1 MLRGEI
7 EYSTEK
13 NSRDNR
19 TRFGFQTLEV
29 YQLAKA
35 IVVSTYRVTKSFP
48 AEERYALSQQMN
60 RAAVS
65 IPSNIAE
72 GYSRASPKDK
82 MHFMNMAYGSLMELT
97 CQFEIA
103 EELSYVSKEQ
113 LDEYSKE
120 ARNLAV
126 KISNFRRAI
135 EQKQQESNG
144 ETIGKH
150 SEAVEKR

>member
-1 MLRGEI
+1 MD
-7 EYSTEK
+7 K
-13 NSRDNR
+13 NSRDKK
-19 TRFGFQTLEV
+19 TRFGFQALEV
-29 YQLAKA
+29 YQLAKE
-35 IVVSTYRVTKSFP
+35 IVVSTYRVTKGFP
-48 AEERYALSQQMN
+48 GEERYALSQQMN

-72 GYSRASPKDK
+72 GYSRASTKDK

-103 EELSYVSKEQ
+103 ADLGYISQEG
-113 LDEYSKE
+113 LDDYLEK

-135 EQKQQESNG
+135 E
-144 ETIGKH
+144 
-150 SEAVEKR
+150 KR